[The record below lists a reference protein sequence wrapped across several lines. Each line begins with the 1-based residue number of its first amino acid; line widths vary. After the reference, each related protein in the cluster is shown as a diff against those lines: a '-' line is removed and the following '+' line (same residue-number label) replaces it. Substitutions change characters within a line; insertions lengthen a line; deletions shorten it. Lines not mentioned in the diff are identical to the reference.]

1 VPEPQ
6 RACFPTLGLDPDDD
20 EKALSEKHMIADGL
34 LDFKQIADDR
44 NTILW
49 KNYAIFLDEMG

>member
-20 EKALSEKHMIADGL
+20 EKALSEKHMISDGL
-34 LDFKQIADDR
+34 
-44 NTILW
+44 
-49 KNYAIFLDEMG
+49 